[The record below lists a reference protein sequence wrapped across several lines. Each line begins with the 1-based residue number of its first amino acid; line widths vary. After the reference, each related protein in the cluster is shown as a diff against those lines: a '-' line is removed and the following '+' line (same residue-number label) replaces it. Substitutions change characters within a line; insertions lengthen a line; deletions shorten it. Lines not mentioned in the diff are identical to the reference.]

1 MPILHRLLL
10 SFPMGVRI
18 NVREDK
24 TEQEKQ
30 RKKKMRTK
38 DMREEEQSL

>member
-1 MPILHRLLL
+1 MPILHSLLL
-10 SFPMGVRI
+10 SFPMDVRI

-30 RKKKMRTK
+30 RKKKMHMK